1 MWDVAHAC
9 TLDRIEVGQVLK
21 TSEVN
26 ISTSIRMLLVAGVLA
41 MSVMST
47 RAESFTAI
55 NVDSG
60 EPSLFY
66 FLDTVYGEGNYERI
80 SDDVDNSWTAE
91 AIIRATAIGSTAS
104 ARQQLGACVVCDGS
118 DNLEIGSVVTASGV
132 LSTLLFDGEFAYAG
146 QVFRWFDAAS
156 GDPAVGAVYSDPLL
170 NASGTDHM
178 VSFAITNQPGVF
190 VIAFEDWLSTYEP
203 KPSDRD
209 FNDFIVELQLT
220 GAGSGDLIDT
230 PEPTTI
236 TLLGG
241 ALLVLGLGLRQRRGG
256 VSG

>member
-1 MWDVAHAC
+1 MWDVVQGRPPDTIKVA
-9 TLDRIEVGQVLK
+9 QV
-21 TSEVN
+21 SETRKVN
-26 ISTSIRMLLVAGVLA
+26 ISASIRTALLVSLLA
-41 MSVMST
+41 LSAVPT

-55 NVDSG
+55 NINLG

-80 SDDVDNSWTAE
+80 SDDDDDTWTVE

-104 ARQQLGACVVCDGS
+104 ALQQLGACVVCDGS
-118 DNLEIGSVVTASGV
+118 DNLEIGPAVTASGV
-132 LSTLLFDGEFAYAG
+132 LSTLLFDGVFAYAG

-156 GDPAVGAVYSDPLL
+156 GDPAVGTVYSDPLL
-170 NASGTDHM
+170 NAGGTDHM

-220 GAGSGDLIDT
+220 GAGTRDLLDT

-236 TLLGG
+236 ILLGG

-256 VSG
+256 VRR